1 MYLERYITLWYN
13 KEKTQ
18 GDQFMPFVF
27 RGDIMARLKDLG
39 WSEYQI
45 RKHKV
50 LSAATI
56 KSIKQGLPNISIHS
70 LDEICHMLG
79 DVSADAVIEYIPR
92 RDPTVNDN
100 TPKIKA
106 NARLNAVSKY
116 TEEWYAQGHTG
127 FGPEYQAYIAKRQQE
142 DGSH

>member
-1 MYLERYITLWYN
+1 
-13 KEKTQ
+13 
-18 GDQFMPFVF
+18 MPFVF

-92 RDPTVNDN
+92 RNPAVNDN

-106 NARLNAVSKY
+106 NARLDTVIKY
-116 TEEWYAQGHTG
+116 AEEWYAQGHTS
-127 FGPEYQAYIAKRQQE
+127 FGPEYQAYVAKRRQE
-142 DGSH
+142 DGSR